1 MVTQPSSCSRS
12 ATLYCTIELHQF
24 VLRHV
29 RSSVLA
35 ERCDRRWHHQPS
47 CYVCHYWGIP
57 PLLRSSSPSPR
68 GRALLYG
75 SAATAMVSSKSAF
88 SSATSSRSAATSLSV
103 AAAAPPDAASSLP
116 VTALLEGGG
125 GGGASAPWK
134 LVPSA
139 CSLRRLAALFCA
151 LRLIV
156 RVLVHFFRH
165 YSKGGSVDC
174 RFQQL

>member
-35 ERCDRRWHHQPS
+35 ERCDRRWHLQPS

-103 AAAAPPDAASSLP
+103 AAAARPDAASSLP
-116 VTALLEGGG
+116 VTALLKRGGG
-125 GGGASAPWK
+125 GFCPLEVGAFRLLSAAPG
-134 LVPSA
+134 
-139 CSLRRLAALFCA
+139 CA
-151 LRLIV
+151 
-156 RVLVHFFRH
+156 VLCPPPRCAPRSHA
-165 YSKGGSVDC
+165 
-174 RFQQL
+174 